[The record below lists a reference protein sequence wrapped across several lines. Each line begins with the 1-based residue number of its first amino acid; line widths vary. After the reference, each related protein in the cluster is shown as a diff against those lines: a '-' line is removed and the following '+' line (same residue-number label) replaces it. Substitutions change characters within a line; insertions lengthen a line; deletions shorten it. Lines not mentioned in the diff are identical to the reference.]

1 MSTPNAEDI
10 CDYCQGDGGIHN
22 AIGEFM
28 TCHECKETP
37 NAEDLVIEFENQSGR
52 KYSIFY
58 NPQKGDRWTIMSD
71 IEGFI
76 HTHFTLLKDAEECA
90 EILKRSV

>member
-10 CDYCQGDGGIHN
+10 CEYCQDEGGIHN

-37 NAEDLVIEFENQSGR
+37 KDEDLVIEFENQSGR
-52 KYSIFY
+52 KFEMFY
-58 NPQKGDRWTIMSD
+58 VLGRWVIKKRTVFGWGVFRTFKNI
-71 IEGFI
+71 
-76 HTHFTLLKDAEECA
+76 KDAEECA
-90 EILKRSV
+90 KTLKRSV